1 MGRAVSDIAQRPL
14 TLEEQE
20 ALEDAADV
28 EASRKAIEEMQRT
41 GDKGRPWR
49 EVVTEMGL
57 DPDDLGP
64 DGDGET

>member
-1 MGRAVSDIAQRPL
+1 LSDIAKRPL

-41 GDKGRPWR
+41 GNKGRPWR
-49 EVVTEMGL
+49 EVFAEMGL
-57 DPDDLGP
+57 DPNDLGP
-64 DGDGET
+64 DGDGKP